1 MRTLVTGLLL
11 ACCLVVL
18 ASADASAGVYGT
30 YTGTSVQY
38 VGVSE
43 SDTPPQLQLGAP
55 TLSGASLVFNPTA
68 FYSTASGSGDYSS
81 NITDS
86 QITTQIYSVGD
97 YRLDTIRIQASG
109 SYEFTGIGTEDTM
122 ANAYVTVTV
131 TVFGVDG
138 KDLEKPL
145 VLDDVTLPMSPTDG
159 MFNMRDSPSS
169 GPWTGDATV
178 DILAALTKANIP
190 GHATRLLLYLDDTL
204 STLSEDGSSVTIR
217 NGNSGGL
224 ILTPAPEPATLSL
237 MLLGG
242 LFALRLR
249 RRRAA

>member
-1 MRTLVTGLLL
+1 VRTLLTCLLP
-11 ACCLVVL
+11 AFCLVVL
-18 ASADASAGVYGT
+18 ASTDASASIYGT
-30 YTGTSVQY
+30 YIGTSVEY
-38 VGVSE
+38 VNVSE
-43 SDTPPQLQLGAP
+43 SDTLPQLGAP

-109 SYEFTGIGTEDTM
+109 SYEFAGIGTENTT

-138 KDLEKPL
+138 TDLLQPL
-145 VLDDVTLPMSPTDG
+145 VLDGVTLPISPTDG
-159 MFNMRDSPSS
+159 MFDMSSSSS
-169 GPWTGDATV
+169 GNWTGDATI
-178 DILAALTKANIP
+178 DILAALTQANNP
-190 GHATRLLLYLDDTL
+190 GHATRLILTIDDTL
-204 STLSEDGSSVTIR
+204 STLSEDGSSATLQ
-217 NGNSGGL
+217 NSNSGGL
-224 ILTPAPEPATLSL
+224 ILTVTPEPATLSL

-242 LFALRLR
+242 LLALRLR